1 MVHGVRAFLA
11 YQNGV
16 DITRAGCSAMALEQG
31 SVLFFAFCQWMREQ
45 RGTSDA
51 TLFNY
56 SISLRSLLELVG
68 DDPGKLGAQCL
79 RQFVLKQSQ
88 TKGCSAA
95 KTCTTALRMFIRFL
109 VAGGKCSGG
118 LEASIPVLAHWRL
131 SSLPRYLQADEVERV
146 IASCNSKVP
155 AGKRD
160 RAILLLLA
168 RLGLRAGDVLRLR
181 IADID
186 WKGAWICVS
195 GKSKRQTLLPLTQEV
210 GQAIVDYL
218 QQARPRTD
226 SDTLFVRARAPFR
239 CKAAICLA

>member
-1 MVHGVRAFLA
+1 MLA
-11 YQNGV
+11 VIQAILFNRLSTPCPRRSNIDQDGLLNA
-16 DITRAGCSAMALEQG
+16 RRSRHARPLCACS
-31 SVLFFAFCQWMREQ
+31 FAF
-45 RGTSDA
+45 
-51 TLFNY
+51 
-56 SISLRSLLELVG
+56 
-68 DDPGKLGAQCL
+68 
-79 RQFVLKQSQ
+79 
-88 TKGCSAA
+88 
-95 KTCTTALRMFIRFL
+95 FL
-109 VAGGKCSGG
+109 VADGKCSGG

-146 IASCNSKVP
+146 IASCDSKVP

-218 QQARPRTD
+218 LQARPALYPNK
-226 SDTLFVRARAPFR
+226 SLNIF
-239 CKAAICLA
+239 IH